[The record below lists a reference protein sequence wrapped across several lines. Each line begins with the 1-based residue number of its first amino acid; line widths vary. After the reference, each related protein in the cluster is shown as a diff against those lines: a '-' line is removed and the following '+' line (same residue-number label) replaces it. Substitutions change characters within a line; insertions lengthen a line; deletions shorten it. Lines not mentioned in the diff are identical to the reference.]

1 LSRQYDGKLV
11 LITGASRGIGKQL
24 AQDFAEQ
31 GARCLLVARDAAAL
45 EENRSRLPE
54 PGRHACYPC
63 DVSGKENVDAM
74 ARQVLAEHG
83 PPDILVNNAGVSR
96 YTRFLDT
103 PIEEHEALMQINYWG
118 MLYCTCAFLPAMLE
132 RDSGHIVNLSSI
144 SGKLGTVRHTAYC
157 ASKFA
162 VAGFSDSLYFE
173 LLGTGVNIMVV
184 NPGVVETHLF
194 DHDSF
199 SEFPDEVRKMMKP
212 AHLLTRAILKGIRKG
227 KYEVT
232 FPRSLWAGVVVRA
245 LWPPVYRIL
254 QARFLK
260 IPRKRSGASA

>member
-1 LSRQYDGKLV
+1 LSRQYDGKSV

-24 AQDFAEQ
+24 ARDFAEQ

-45 EENRSRLPE
+45 EENRDGLPE
-54 PGRHACYPC
+54 PDKHACYPC

-74 ARQVLAEHG
+74 AGQVLAEHG
-83 PPDILVNNAGVSR
+83 APDILVNNAGVSR
-96 YTRFLDT
+96 YTLFLDT

-118 MLYCTCAFLPAMLE
+118 MLYCTYAFLPAMLE

-173 LLGTGVNIMVV
+173 LLGTGVNITVV

-199 SEFPDEVRKMMKP
+199 SDFPDDLRKMMKP
-212 AHLLTRAILKGIRKG
+212 PQLLTRSILRGIRRR

-232 FPRSLWAGVVVRA
+232 FPRGLWAGVVVRA
-245 LWPPVYRIL
+245 FWPPLYRML

-260 IPRKRSGASA
+260 IRRKRPGGSE